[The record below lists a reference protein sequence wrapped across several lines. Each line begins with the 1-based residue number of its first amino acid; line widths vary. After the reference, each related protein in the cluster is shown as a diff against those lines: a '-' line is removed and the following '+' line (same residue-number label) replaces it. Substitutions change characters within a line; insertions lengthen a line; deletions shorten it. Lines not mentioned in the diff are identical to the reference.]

1 MKTLRTFAKI
11 LTLALV
17 FSLVFSLAAC
27 DLFGGSLELESF
39 TVDRSTIKTVYF
51 IGEEIDFSGIKAT
64 VKYSDESLNTEYTFD
79 DLTITYDPDITATVG
94 TKQVTVSFED
104 PNLETTQST
113 IVQITVKE
121 DPNAPKH
128 DTYQVDAS
136 GMKTNYFV
144 GDELDFTGVKVIE
157 KWTNGGADVE
167 MTDLSKIEYVY
178 DAQTITATTGTKSI
192 TVKYDGEGAGS
203 ISITV
208 QYPEL
213 DIAVLDTTN
222 VNTYYMVGD
231 TLDLTGLTLTLTY
244 ENGVTETVT
253 DFTAEVDMT
262 TPGEKTVILSY
273 VDPITGA
280 NASETYGIRVDAVE
294 NYVLNTSGMT
304 LAYYT
309 DDVYSFEGILVTA
322 QYYFAEDEII
332 TLDELTFVHEGNVIA
347 ASGTGFTATA
357 GQKKVEVK
365 VGDLK
370 IGEFYVAVG
379 DIIATPSLDTTGVKT
394 QYKQGEALDLTGL
407 TLNVSYND
415 PDVAAKTG
423 IALSELILPADLAAL
438 TAEGTVNGKDVT
450 FTITYN
456 DDVTEGPVYVQL
468 TVKVYS
474 PVYSIS
480 SQPTNTTYYK
490 GQTISYEG
498 LVVVATYGHLAG
510 ETFTVPASDVTVAG
524 STTAESTILKNVTV
538 GGKAAG
544 TISITVLKNAIASVT
559 VGGTYKSVYEE
570 NEAADFGGITVT
582 VTYLDGSVV
591 TLTYSDLTL
600 GTLDSSKGGYHD
612 VSFSFADA
620 KNDGETYSGTF
631 RVEVKVK
638 PTVTGIEKPG
648 SITAFES
655 DNKNAGTLSYGA
667 TGFSGQFAKKADIYR
682 IGDDN
687 AFIFIPTVTVNEDG
701 RDKDL
706 DYFFADVELYVWVDG
721 AYQKLDK
728 ISVNRTTYVYSL
740 GDVTYATVDTYSG
753 EYKFE
758 RPIDKVKIE
767 VKPSS
772 VDYKNTESFNPVVLE
787 AKVVDGY
794 NIHEAW
800 QLAVIDNAGRVTDN
814 DDYYWDW
821 IEFKNKK
828 GLTGINPNAVIIHD
842 DLTITADAVP
852 SEIFTYTTKE
862 ITYTKT
868 VNGEPVEIVVPVGT
882 PYLRDLTFIYDHI
895 GTDLTIHGNMFT
907 IGLQEFP
914 YVPSPSVFAD
924 GKNHYGSDY
933 SNSVLFR
940 FTTLTAPGSN
950 YNDTFVKDDTGS
962 NTCDVVFSNVS
973 FIGNAARDNMV
984 VKGTSELASAGGLLF
999 VRADR
1004 QAYFTANNVINN
1016 SFFLSYLADFGG
1028 HMTLND
1034 VKCYDSY
1041 QNAAFATRHSTLTVN
1056 DSYFSGTGGPVIITQ
1071 SEYHDKD
1078 KEDDIGAI
1086 YYNPQTVI
1094 NNSILDT
1101 HLVGDELWFQAVN
1114 ATSLIG
1120 GIKAIGGAVDGL
1132 VQQGSGGA
1140 AHANIVDG
1148 EGKMNIKGVLMPS
1161 GSDTD
1166 ILATPEGVQISGLFY
1181 IDGNGI
1187 NRYYNPADM
1196 TTFNMEWATI
1206 LQSAAFQAGAPY
1218 LTVRD
1223 ANGTAY
1229 TIYFVQT
1236 SPTTGYFC
1244 DINNNIIDGSRE
1256 SDFAIFKAFAAADEI
1271 VLHQGGLSVIF
1282 DLYH

>member
-17 FSLVFSLAAC
+17 FSLVFSFAAC

-113 IVQITVKE
+113 TVQITVKE

-178 DAQTITATTGTKSI
+178 NNDITATTGTKSI

-213 DIAVLDTTN
+213 DIAVLDASNVTTD
-222 VNTYYMVGD
+222 YFVGD
-231 TLDLTGLTLTLTY
+231 ILDLTGLTLTLTY
-244 ENGVTETVT
+244 ENGVIETVT

-262 TPGEKTVILSY
+262 TPGEKTVILTY
-273 VDPITGA
+273 TDPITGA

-304 LAYYT
+304 LAYFT
-309 DDVYSFEGILVTA
+309 NDEYSFDGILVTA
-322 QYYFAEDEII
+322 QYYFAEDVVL
-332 TLDELTFVHEGNVIA
+332 TLDQLTFVHEDDL
-347 ASGTGFTATA
+347 TATA

-379 DIIATPSLDTTGVKT
+379 DIIATPTLNATGVKT
-394 QYKQGEALDLTGL
+394 QYKQGEAIDLTGL
-407 TLNVSYND
+407 TLSITYSD
-415 PDVAAKTG
+415 PDKAAKNDLPLS
-423 IALSELILPADLAAL
+423 ALTLPENLADL
-438 TAEGTVNGKDVT
+438 TNEGTVNGKDVT
-450 FTITYN
+450 FTITYY
-456 DDVTEGPVYVQL
+456 DDVTEGNVYVQL

-544 TISITVLKNAIASVT
+544 TISITVLKNTIVSIVVRGEYNT
-559 VGGTYKSVYEE
+559 VYGVGQTV
-570 NEAADFGGITVT
+570 DFSGIEGITVT
-582 VTYLDGSVV
+582 YISGYSVFIPYAE
-591 TLTYSDLTL
+591 LTFAPIDTSVENKNLFAKFTF
-600 GTLDSSKGGYHD
+600 TDSVNGESSEGG
-612 VSFSFADA
+612 VSI
-620 KNDGETYSGTF
+620 
-631 RVEVKVK
+631 KVVIK
-638 PTVTGIEKPG
+638 KTVTAVEKPD

-667 TGFSGQFAKKADIYR
+667 IGFSGQFANKVDIYR

-706 DYFFADVELYVWVDG
+706 DYFYADVELYVWVDG
-721 AYQKLDK
+721 AYKQLER
-728 ISVNRTTYVYSL
+728 ISLNDIECAYYYGDTHYANVNTLEGT
-740 GDVTYATVDTYSG
+740 
-753 EYKFE
+753 YKFSF
-758 RPIDKVKIE
+758 PIDKVKIE
-767 VKPSS
+767 VKPS
-772 VDYKNTESFNPVVLE
+772 DLYYLNTESFNPVVLE
-787 AKVVDGY
+787 AQVVDGY

-842 DLTITADAVP
+842 DLRITADAVP

-914 YVPSPSVFAD
+914 YVPSPSVFGD
-924 GKNHYGSDY
+924 GVNDYGKDY
-933 SNSVLFR
+933 SNAVLFR
-940 FTTLTAPGSN
+940 FSTLTAPGSN

-1071 SEYHDKD
+1071 SELHDKD
-1078 KEDDIGAI
+1078 KNDNVNAI

-1101 HLVGDELWFQAVN
+1101 HLVGDELWFQVVN

-1120 GIKAIGGAVDGL
+1120 NIKAIGGAVDGL
-1132 VQQGSGGA
+1132 VQTGSSGA

-1161 GSDTD
+1161 GSNTD
-1166 ILATPEGVQISGLFY
+1166 ILKTPEGVQISGLFY
-1181 IDGNGI
+1181 IDGTGI

-1218 LTVRD
+1218 LTVFD

-1229 TIYFVQT
+1229 TVYFVAT
-1236 SPTTGYFC
+1236 SATSGYFC
-1244 DINNNIIDGSRE
+1244 DINGHIIDGTLQ
-1256 SDFAIFKAFAAADEI
+1256 SDFAIFSAFAAADEI

>member
-17 FSLVFSLAAC
+17 FSLVFSFAAC

-39 TVDRSTIKTVYF
+39 TVDRSSIKTVYF

-113 IVQITVKE
+113 TVQITVKE

-167 MTDLSKIEYVY
+167 MTDLSKIEYFY
-178 DAQTITATTGTKSI
+178 NNDITATTGTKSI

-213 DIAVLDTTN
+213 DIAVLDASNVTTE
-222 VNTYYMVGD
+222 YFVGD

-262 TPGEKTVILSY
+262 TPGEKTVILTY
-273 VDPITGA
+273 TDPITGA

-304 LAYYT
+304 LAYFT
-309 DDVYSFEGILVTA
+309 DDEYSFEGILVTA
-322 QYYFAEDEII
+322 QYYFADDVVL
-332 TLDELTFVHEGNVIA
+332 TLDQLTFVHEDNL
-347 ASGTGFTATA
+347 TATA

-379 DIIATPSLDTTGVKT
+379 DIIATPTLNTTGVKT

-407 TLNVSYND
+407 TLSITYSD
-415 PDVAAKTG
+415 PDKAAKNDLPLS
-423 IALSELILPADLAAL
+423 ALTLPENFADL
-438 TAEGTVNGKDVT
+438 TNEGTVNGKDVT

-559 VGGTYKSVYEE
+559 VGGTYKSIYEE

-638 PTVTGIEKPG
+638 STVTGIEKPG

-655 DNKNAGTLSYGA
+655 DNKKAGTLSYGA
-667 TGFSGQFAKKADIYR
+667 DGFSGQFANKVDIYR

-706 DYFFADVELYVWVDG
+706 DYFYADVELYVWVDG

-740 GDVTYATVDTYSG
+740 GEVTYATVDTYYG

-758 RPIDKVKIE
+758 LPIDKVKIE

-794 NIHEAW
+794 NVHYAW

-842 DLTITADAVP
+842 DLKITADAVP

-914 YVPSPSVFAD
+914 YVPSPSVFGD
-924 GKNHYGSDY
+924 GVNDYGKDY
-933 SNSVLFR
+933 SNAVLFR
-940 FTTLTAPGSN
+940 FSTLTVSGSN
-950 YNDTFVKDDTGS
+950 YNDEFVRDDNGS
-962 NTCDVVFSNVS
+962 NSCDVVFSNVS

-1071 SEYHDKD
+1071 SELHDKD
-1078 KEDDIGAI
+1078 KNDNVNAI

-1101 HLVGDELWFQAVN
+1101 HLVGDELWFQVVN

-1120 GIKAIGGAVDGL
+1120 NIKAIGGAVDGL
-1132 VQQGSGGA
+1132 VQTGSGGK

-1161 GSDTD
+1161 GSNTD
-1166 ILATPEGVQISGLFY
+1166 ILKTPEGVQISGLFY
-1181 IDGNGI
+1181 IDGTGI
-1187 NRYYNPADM
+1187 NRYYDPTDM

-1218 LTVRD
+1218 LTVFSG
-1223 ANGTAY
+1223 GTAY
-1229 TIYFVQT
+1229 TVYFVQT
-1236 SPTTGYFC
+1236 SEDSGYFC
-1244 DINNNIIDGSRE
+1244 DINGHIIDGTLE
-1256 SDFAIFKAFAAADEI
+1256 SDFAIFGAFAAADEI